1 MTFKH
6 KLAHRLALLRD
17 RGVVVAVAGL
27 ALLWVASCE
36 KPVSVTE
43 PNSSVAQ
50 LVVSPKVVTL
60 QENQVQDFLA
70 VGLTATGDTADISVT
85 WSATVGTVDT
95 STSGKRH
102 YGHYHNG
109 GCGPSKLV
117 ARSHPGDFTDT
128 ATITVACPPAPV
140 ASVSLTPAAASV
152 LTGQTVQL
160 TATPKDANGNPLG
173 GRVVTWS
180 SDNTTIATVSASGLV
195 TANAVGSATI
205 TATSEGQSG
214 ASAITVS
221 TVPVASVA
229 VSPATASL
237 SVGQTAL
244 LTATPKDANGN
255 PLTGRA
261 VTWSTD
267 NGSVATVSGTG
278 LVTAAGAGSATIT
291 ATSEGKSGTASVTVT
306 APTGQFAIG
315 DSVQTTVS
323 TWVRNTSQPPA
334 DPVTGTPPSVIGT
347 QPAGARGV
355 VDSGPVLNTT
365 AGGDGAIRYHVL
377 FASGTSG
384 WVVQGNLAKIVPTVP
399 VASVTVSPATASLTV
414 GQTAQLTATPKDANG
429 NPLTGRTITWSSSDN
444 TIATVS
450 GSGLVT
456 GVGPGGPVTI
466 TATSEGQSGTAAV
479 NVTLAPVAS
488 VTVAPSTANIAITGT
503 VQLTATPKD
512 ANGNPL
518 TGRAI
523 SWSSSDNTIGTVN
536 GSGLVTGVAAGSVTI
551 TATSEGKS
559 GTASVT
565 VAGAPVA
572 SVTVT
577 PASASV
583 QAGQTQQLTA
593 MLKDANGNILTG
605 RTVTWSSNNTSV
617 ATVSSSGLVTAKV
630 AGSATITATSEGKSG
645 TSALTVTPV
654 PVASVT
660 VAPASASVAVGA
672 TLQLTAT
679 PKDANG
685 NPLTGRV
692 VTWQSSNN
700 TIAGVNGSGLV
711 SGVAAGGPVT
721 ITATSEGKSGS
732 SSITVT
738 ASSGGSQF
746 GHVFVVTEENTD
758 YSSVIGSS
766 SMPYLNGLAQQYG
779 LATQYYANTHP
790 SIGNYFMLA
799 TGQIIT
805 NDDNFS
811 TVQNVPNI
819 VRSLLAAGKTWKS
832 YAEDIPNACYL
843 GGDTGNYARKHNVF
857 PLLSDVANDPVQAC
871 NNVPFT
877 QFATD
882 LANGTLPHFSNI
894 VPNLCNDAHDCGLST
909 ADTWLKN
916 NIDPLIK
923 SATFQQDGLLI
934 IVFDEAGSDNTNG
947 GGRIVW
953 VAVSPKSKLGYQ
965 STTLYQHQST
975 LRLIL
980 KGLGINVFPG
990 AAANAPDMSEFF
1002 TP

>member
-1 MTFKH
+1 M
-6 KLAHRLALLRD
+6 
-17 RGVVVAVAGL
+17 
-27 ALLWVASCE
+27 
-36 KPVSVTE
+36 
-43 PNSSVAQ
+43 
-50 LVVSPKVVTL
+50 
-60 QENQVQDFLA
+60 
-70 VGLTATGDTADISVT
+70 
-85 WSATVGTVDT
+85 
-95 STSGKRH
+95 
-102 YGHYHNG
+102 
-109 GCGPSKLV
+109 
-117 ARSHPGDFTDT
+117 
-128 ATITVACPPAPV
+128 
-140 ASVSLTPAAASV
+140 
-152 LTGQTVQL
+152 
-160 TATPKDANGNPLG
+160 
-173 GRVVTWS
+173 
-180 SDNTTIATVSASGLV
+180 
-195 TANAVGSATI
+195 
-205 TATSEGQSG
+205 
-214 ASAITVS
+214 
-221 TVPVASVA
+221 
-229 VSPATASL
+229 
-237 SVGQTAL
+237 
-244 LTATPKDANGN
+244 
-255 PLTGRA
+255 
-261 VTWSTD
+261 
-267 NGSVATVSGTG
+267 
-278 LVTAAGAGSATIT
+278 
-291 ATSEGKSGTASVTVT
+291 
-306 APTGQFAIG
+306 
-315 DSVQTTVS
+315 
-323 TWVRNTSQPPA
+323 
-334 DPVTGTPPSVIGT
+334 
-347 QPAGARGV
+347 
-355 VDSGPVLNTT
+355 
-365 AGGDGAIRYHVL
+365 
-377 FASGTSG
+377 
-384 WVVQGNLAKIVPTVP
+384 
-399 VASVTVSPATASLTV
+399 
-414 GQTAQLTATPKDANG
+414 
-429 NPLTGRTITWSSSDN
+429 
-444 TIATVS
+444 
-450 GSGLVT
+450 
-456 GVGPGGPVTI
+456 
-466 TATSEGQSGTAAV
+466 
-479 NVTLAPVAS
+479 
-488 VTVAPSTANIAITGT
+488 
-503 VQLTATPKD
+503 
-512 ANGNPL
+512 
-518 TGRAI
+518 
-523 SWSSSDNTIGTVN
+523 
-536 GSGLVTGVAAGSVTI
+536 
-551 TATSEGKS
+551 
-559 GTASVT
+559 
-565 VAGAPVA
+565 
-572 SVTVT
+572 
-577 PASASV
+577 
-583 QAGQTQQLTA
+583 
-593 MLKDANGNILTG
+593 
-605 RTVTWSSNNTSV
+605 
-617 ATVSSSGLVTAKV
+617 
-630 AGSATITATSEGKSG
+630 
-645 TSALTVTPV
+645 
-654 PVASVT
+654 
-660 VAPASASVAVGA
+660 
-672 TLQLTAT
+672 
-679 PKDANG
+679 
-685 NPLTGRV
+685 

-857 PLLSDVANDPVQAC
+857 PLLSDVANDPLQAC

>member
-365 AGGDGAIRYHVL
+365 AGGDGTIRYHVL

-536 GSGLVTGVAAGSVTI
+536 GSGLVTGVAAGSVAI

-593 MLKDANGNILTG
+593 TLKDANGNILTG

-857 PLLSDVANDPVQAC
+857 PLLSDVANDPLQAC